1 MHWQIVKKN
10 LQFGLLIDKQFVWEY
25 DERNRFALISR
36 YLVPE
41 FLIFKQKKENILL
54 FMFPIY

>member
-1 MHWQIVKKN
+1 MKET
-10 LQFGLLIDKQFVWEY
+10 GLLSFPVI
-25 DERNRFALISR
+25 L
-36 YLVPE
+36 YLN